1 MRCVSLNHLVIH
13 LCDDILLLVCAVV
26 NVNFVSMSYSV
37 GEGEGDVEVCARM
50 VGLNA
55 IDVVVT
61 MSTNDSTAKC
71 EPLLYDGHW
80 TGVVGGSELRVAGPA
95 YRLGRVDG

>member
-1 MRCVSLNHLVIH
+1 MYFH

-50 VGLNA
+50 VGLNVK
-55 IDVVVT
+55 DVVVT
-61 MSTNDSTAKC
+61 LSTNDGTAKC
-71 EPLLYDGHW
+71 EPLF
-80 TGVVGGSELRVAGPA
+80 
-95 YRLGRVDG
+95 